1 MISDARKLYRAIW
14 ENPDDD
20 TPRLVFADKLDE
32 MGGEKHAARA
42 RLIRLQ
48 ILGGDDPPADD
59 AECSAIVAF
68 WHERWYPRK
77 SGPLEAGKTT
87 YRRGFVA
94 EYVVDLPAFRGDGD
108 KLLGMLESVVQF
120 FPTLTAFKIEGVL
133 PVHSDFRLND
143 VSAVVNVYSFSAGTP
158 HRFLPDEVFNP
169 LDAHAVHRELLE
181 VCEGYA
187 PEVGTGRLRVEADTA
202 EDALA
207 RFGQMLAAHCRR
219 EMGLPEAK
227 TL

>member
-1 MISDARKLYRAIW
+1 MSSDARKLYRAIW

-59 AECSAIVAF
+59 AECAAIVAF
-68 WHERWYPRK
+68 WHERWYPRR

-94 EYVVDLPAFRGDGD
+94 EYAVDLPSFRGDGD
-108 KLLGMLESVVQF
+108 TLLGMLESVVQF
-120 FPTLTAFKIEGVL
+120 FPTLTAFRCEGIATIPAREGYDINGK
-133 PVHSDFRLND
+133 PVYLANTYRLFPGQPIAWVEGTEDFRKC
-143 VSAVVNVYSFSAGTP
+143 F
-158 HRFLPDEVFNP
+158 
-169 LDAHAVHRELLE
+169 VHRELIDAIHGR
-181 VCEGYA
+181 EGA
-187 PEVGTGRLRVEADTA
+187 TVLDVSGATVE
-202 EDALA
+202 EALA

-219 EMGLPEAK
+219 EMGLPEAH